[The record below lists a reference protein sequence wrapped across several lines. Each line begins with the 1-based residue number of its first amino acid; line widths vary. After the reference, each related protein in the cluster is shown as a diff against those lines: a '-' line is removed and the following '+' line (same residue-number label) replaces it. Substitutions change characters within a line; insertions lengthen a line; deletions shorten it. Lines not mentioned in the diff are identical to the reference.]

1 MYARLLLL
9 PGLLAAQWTP
19 ELQLKVESPGDVTV
33 SRDGRFVAWTQ
44 SRWVL
49 DTTVSEQETRVF
61 LARTDGTGRRQVAR
75 GSAPAFSADGFVY
88 YRANGGLLRAAVAGG
103 EPQPVLVWKGT
114 MGGFAVSPDG
124 KWIAFGGREPDPD
137 REPARREKRDWKVLS
152 SAPPNHAV
160 WMAAAEPNAQPRK
173 LWQGPGHASGIE
185 WSPDSKRLAVEV
197 RPTPFAD
204 DSARSDIHEIIVA
217 TGAARP
223 VAATEASERQP
234 RYAPNGT
241 LAYVASAGKPLSPG
255 DDRIMLAGS
264 PNRELARTPDQLP
277 RIAGWSADGKRIL
290 FTEARGT
297 KHVLFGMPLDGPPE
311 AVFAPRGLMSLDE
324 AGAWIGFVM
333 ESADEAPEVYVKP
346 LSGGELVR
354 VSAANVDLPK
364 LPLGKTEVI
373 RWKAKDG
380 ATIEGLVTYPVGY
393 EKGKRYPLIL
403 NLHGGPYGNFSDNFI
418 GRPGLY
424 PIATFAS
431 RGWVILRPNPR
442 QSTGYGRDFRWA
454 LLKDWGGVDLGDD
467 QSGVDHLIAQGIVD
481 PERMAVMG
489 WSYGGYMTNWT
500 ITQTTRFKAA
510 AAGAGMSN
518 LVSQTGNADIRANKI
533 EAFGGPWENADYYL
547 KRSPIFFANKVK
559 TPLLIL
565 HGEADE
571 RVPISQ
577 GYEMYHAMQRL
588 GVPSEMVA
596 YPRTPHGPREAKF
609 VLDIMQRH
617 LAWVEKYVR

>member
-1 MYARLLLL
+1 MFARFLLL

-19 ELQLKVESPGDVTV
+19 ELQMKVESPGDVTV

-44 SRWVL
+44 SRWVM

-61 LARTDGTGRRQVAR
+61 VARTDGAARRVIAR
-75 GSAPAFSADGFVY
+75 GSAPVIAADGFVY
-88 YRANGGLLRAAVAGG
+88 YRANGGIHRAPAAGG
-103 EPQPVLVWKGT
+103 EPQTVLAWNGAL
-114 MGGFAVSPDG
+114 GGFAVSPDG
-124 KWIAFGGREPDPD
+124 RWIAFGAREPDPE
-137 REPARREKRDWKVLS
+137 REAARREKRDWKVLS
-152 SAPPNHAV
+152 SPPPNHAV
-160 WMAAAEPNAQPRK
+160 WIAPAEPNAAPRR
-173 LWQGPGHASGIE
+173 LWQGAGHASGLA
-185 WSPDSKRLAVEV
+185 WSPDSRRLACEL
-197 RPTPFAD
+197 RPSPYAD
-204 DSARSDIHEIIVA
+204 DGARSDIYEVDVA

-234 RYAPNGT
+234 RYSPSGT
-241 LAYVASAGKPLSPG
+241 LAFVASAGKPLSPG
-255 DDRIMLAGS
+255 DDRIFVAGA
-264 PNRELARTPDQLP
+264 PHRELARTPDQLP
-277 RIAGWSADGKRIL
+277 RIAGWSDDGKRIF
-290 FTEARGT
+290 FTESRGT
-297 KHVLFGMPLDGPPE
+297 RRVLFALPLDGPPE
-311 AVFAPRGLMSLDE
+311 AVFAPSALITLEE
-324 AGAWIGFVM
+324 AGSWIGFVM
-333 ESADEAPEVYVKP
+333 ESAAEAPEVYVKP
-346 LSGGELVR
+346 LAGGEPVR

-364 LPLGKTEVI
+364 PPLGKTEVI
-373 RWKAKDG
+373 RWKARDG
-380 ATIEGLVTYPVGY
+380 VAIEGLLTYPVGY

-403 NLHGGPYGNFSDNFI
+403 NLHGGPYGNFSDSFL

-424 PIATFAS
+424 PLATFAA

-467 QSGVDHLIAQGIVD
+467 QAGVDHLIAQGIVD
-481 PERMAVMG
+481 PARMAVMG

-500 ITQTTRFKAA
+500 ITQTNRFKAA

-533 EAFGGPWENADYYL
+533 EAFGAPWDNPDYYL
-547 KRSPIFFANKVK
+547 KRSPIFFAHRVK